1 MCNEPLR
8 ITDNHLNILEKFVLS
23 VYYPKRSSFKSIDP
37 ERMDAFNATPN
48 SNLQPIPFSRKGLK
62 EHTKRGWLVMERT
75 REKRSITRPIKV
87 GMENEKR

>member
-1 MCNEPLR
+1 MTQRQVFTITVNSSFLMFGRNDGKDDVTNLLKELCNESLR

-48 SNLQPIPFSRKGLK
+48 SNLQSIPF
-62 EHTKRGWLVMERT
+62 
-75 REKRSITRPIKV
+75 
-87 GMENEKR
+87 